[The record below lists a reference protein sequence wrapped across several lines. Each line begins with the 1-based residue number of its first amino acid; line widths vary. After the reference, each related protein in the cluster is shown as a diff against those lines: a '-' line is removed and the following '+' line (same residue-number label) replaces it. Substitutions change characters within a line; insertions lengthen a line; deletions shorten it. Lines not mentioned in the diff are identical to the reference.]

1 MAPLRPE
8 SLRFQH
14 ATGVSPVPVTLA
26 GRDLDRDWDVL
37 AEELGAPPFLRPGW
51 FRAWHAAYG
60 EGDLRLLTVDRGDR
74 LAGVL
79 PIEIKGSAVLSPT
92 NTHTPLFGA
101 LADGPEIEEGLVRE
115 LLRTS
120 RGRIELAYVDPA
132 ARWFTTLSELL
143 PGTKRSDRR
152 STMVDTVAR
161 SPHVSTSAGW
171 DAYRAQR
178 PRKFMK
184 ELARLRRR
192 LAERGA
198 VEFVVHSGG
207 ADLDAALDEF
217 VAIESSG
224 WKAGTGTAIASR
236 DASRRF
242 YADIAR
248 WAAERGWLRLAFL
261 RLDGRAI
268 AAEFDLACAG
278 ALYSLKCG
286 FDTEYRAFGPG
297 QLLTHDCVKLAFDE
311 GLASYEFL
319 GTDEHY
325 KMNWTDATRERVRVR
340 SFPRTVSGDL
350 SAVARHYARPVVRRM
365 RRGQASARRPRPAPG
380 PPDAGRS

>member
-1 MAPLRPE
+1 MPAGT
-8 SLRFQH
+8 S
-14 ATGVSPVPVTLA
+14 TGAA
-26 GRDLDRDWDVL
+26 GDVWRRWDVL
-37 AEELGAPPFLRPGW
+37 AEQLGAPPFLRPGW
-51 FRAWHAAYG
+51 FRAWHDAYG
-60 EGDLRLLTVDRGDR
+60 NGQLRILTVHRGDD

-79 PIEIKGSAVLSPT
+79 PVEIRGSATLSPT
-92 NTHTPLFGA
+92 NTHTPLFGP
-101 LADGPEIEEGLVRE
+101 LADGPEVEAALSRE
-115 LLRTS
+115 LLS
-120 RGRIELAYVDPA
+120 VARGRIELAYADPA
-132 ARWFTTLSELL
+132 ARWFPALRESL
-143 PGTKRSDRR
+143 PGTKRADRR
-152 STMVDTVAR
+152 SVMVETIAR
-161 SPHVSTSAGW
+161 PPFVSTAGGW

-178 PRKFMK
+178 SRKFLK
-184 ELARLRRR
+184 ELGRLRRR
-192 LAERGA
+192 LAERGTL
-198 VEFVVHSGG
+198 ELSVHTEPAG
-207 ADLDAALDEF
+207 LDAALEEF

-236 DASRRF
+236 QASRRF

-325 KMNWTDATRERVRVR
+325 KLNWTGTTRERVRVK

-350 SAVARHYARPVVRRM
+350 SAVARHYARPVVRRL
-365 RRGQASARRPRPAPG
+365 RRG
-380 PPDAGRS
+380 

>member
-14 ATGVSPVPVTLA
+14 TAGVSPGALTIA
-26 GRDLDRDWDVL
+26 GRDLTREWDVL
-37 AEELGAPPFLRPGW
+37 AEKLGAPPFLRPGW
-51 FRAWHAAYG
+51 FQAWHAAYG
-60 EGDLRLLTVDRGDR
+60 EGELRLLTVDRGGR

-79 PIEIKGSAVLSPT
+79 PVETKGSATLSPT

-101 LADGPEIEEGLVRE
+101 LADGPEVEADLVRE

-120 RGRIELAYVDPA
+120 AGRIELAYVDPA
-132 ARWFTTLSELL
+132 TRWFTALREML

-152 STMVDTVAR
+152 SLMVDTISR
-161 SPHVSTSAGW
+161 SPHVPTSGGW

-198 VEFVVHSGG
+198 VELSVHSGA
-207 ADLDAALDEF
+207 ADLEAALDEF

-242 YADIAR
+242 YADIAS
-248 WAAERGWLRLAFL
+248 WAAERGWLRLASL

-278 ALYSLKCG
+278 SLYSLKCG
-286 FDTEYRAFGPG
+286 FDPEYRAFGPG

-325 KMNWTDATRERVRVR
+325 KLNWTDATRERVRVR

-365 RRGQASARRPRPAPG
+365 RRG
-380 PPDAGRS
+380 